1 MVYLIAAVTVGC
13 LLGIRYTF
21 FSLIP
26 MTILAAAA
34 HALMATFNLE
44 NWSAIWTASFL
55 SACALQCGYI
65 IGLTL
70 REYAG
75 QQLPSRSGGT
85 RSEQA

>member
-13 LLGIRYTF
+13 VLGIRYTF
-21 FSLIP
+21 YSLVP
-26 MTILAAAA
+26 TTILAAAA
-34 HALMATFNLE
+34 HAVMATFNLE
-44 NWSAIWTASFL
+44 SWSAIWTASLL

-70 REYAG
+70 RDYAG
-75 QQLPSRSGGT
+75 QHLPTRSRGT